1 MIEKNYVYELAN
13 GKKLTKNEFISYFEN
28 KVFKTIKT
36 HNLIKQNEKIC
47 VALSGGKDSITT
59 LFLLHKFLKKR
70 NLEKNIFA
78 LLIDEGISNYRE
90 YTINFAKNFC
100 KKLEVELNIQSYKK
114 NFKTSQDENVKILK
128 EKNKNISPCN
138 ICGTFRRAL
147 LNKFA
152 RELKADKIAT
162 GHNLDDESQT
172 IMLNIFKNNFKI
184 SSRVGIQNGGIKNK
198 LFIPR
203 IKPLYFLCE
212 KEVRIYTILKGFDVK
227 YTSCPHSK
235 DSFREEI
242 GDILNKLED
251 KHKGVKNS
259 IVNFF
264 LEMNPNL
271 KEKTKKKIET
281 KLLNCEICNE
291 PTEKKI
297 CKVCSM
303 KKLVFK

>member
-78 LLIDEGISNYRE
+78 ILIDEGISNYRE

-184 SSRVGIQNGGIKNK
+184 SIIFSFSSFFEVSCFVVILSIK
-198 LFIPR
+198 LFNP
-203 IKPLYFLCE
+203 
-212 KEVRIYTILKGFDVK
+212 TINEFNCSSNIFV
-227 YTSCPHSK
+227 
-235 DSFREEI
+235 FF
-242 GDILNKLED
+242 DIL
-251 KHKGVKNS
+251 S
-259 IVNFF
+259 IVILFNSFIFSNSFVIISLSLFVSILNSSIISNLNFSKVLF
-264 LEMNPNL
+264 SDWLFFNSFNWFFKDKFSSL
-271 KEKTKKKIET
+271 KFVI
-281 KLLNCEICNE
+281 
-291 PTEKKI
+291 
-297 CKVCSM
+297 
-303 KKLVFK
+303 VFFGINS